1 MRPKAT
7 PVVRTMGVVVAALI
21 AILGLAACEPPPPP
35 DGSDLGV
42 VLVSPPSYSSLG
54 GTALVVA
61 GVTNHG
67 TAPAVGARVG
77 YVVPNAVTVVS
88 VTGSRVG
95 ACTGPSLVAGTSSL
109 SGSCDLGTLAVG
121 ASTTVE
127 IELLG
132 VTPISTTD
140 LHVLVSSPGEP
151 GGFGSPNM
159 DTFGHRV
166 VSSNT
171 IIFADPGPVPV
182 GSSFSVHGS
191 AGAASYPVLEYISL
205 SVPSY
210 LRLDSVTVSGMLGTD
225 VPLPASCLGTG
236 TGASSCQLPAAAPF
250 DSMTFN
256 LTALGVGGPASV
268 SISSTSEVGGAYG
281 ATRIQVVDPAITSDV
296 HVEYEPVSNGV
307 LDEVLTVR
315 GSVIAAGPVAHADVN
330 VTTEVPAGFVV
341 QSATWGAP
349 NFSCATSGSTVT
361 CPVGPL
367 AGYRS
372 EPLTLELLPTATTA
386 AATITTNVT
395 SSTPQDSPDPHP
407 DSVQLAFPVYESFVD
422 LGMSDVSLSATPFVQ
437 GTVGLISLDVVNHG
451 TSTATGVTLT
461 AVAPV
466 GLVPLRGDLPQPS
479 PAATRY
485 CTVTGQTITCN
496 IGDMAAGAS
505 QAIRLQ
511 YRVDAPL
518 SADVELAVAADQ
530 PEVSVDPHPNGLTVP
545 VTAVATQADLEASFL
560 YTPLVAVVGQAKRV
574 QVRVA
579 HLGGALVPSTT
590 VSLTIPAGWTL
601 AGYDPTL
608 LCAVTGDVVSCTRY
622 WGLSSGQTFNVSF
635 SLIAPAVASGTELT
649 ATVAGTIPDPDP
661 VSNQVTETIDVVAQE
676 ADMGLVFSGTGATLP
691 SAPSTRFYTF
701 DYTNHGP
708 AVATGVVLT
717 ATFPTSVTVLRAASW
732 CAIAANVVT
741 CTEPNAL
748 QPGSTIRLGIEA
760 SYADVT
766 QPLTHTF
773 AVTADQPE
781 PATQTAPNSLNVVM
795 QPAPIPGRI
804 TGTVTLPGGAPAAGV
819 EIRARR
825 PTDTWIPSGAATT
838 AADGSFSMG
847 NLPSGQYRVRI
858 LPTAASGY
866 PSEWYNN
873 KANEV
878 DAMVLTVTAAGEVHT
893 IQVELGLSGP

>member
-1 MRPKAT
+1 MRSNMT
-7 PVVRTMGVVVAALI
+7 SGGRTIGVVVALVAMF
-21 AILGLAACEPPPPP
+21 GLAACEPPPPP

-42 VLVSPPSYSSLG
+42 VLVSPPAGSSVG

-77 YVVPNAVTVVS
+77 YVVPNAATVVS

-95 ACTGPSLVAGTSSL
+95 ACTGPTLVAGTTSL

-127 IELLG
+127 IKILG
-132 VTPISTTD
+132 VTPIGTTD
-140 LHVLVSSPGEP
+140 FHVLVSSPGES
-151 GGFGSPNM
+151 GGTGSPNVA
-159 DTFGHRV
+159 TFGHRV

-191 AGAASYPVLEYISL
+191 AGAASYPVLEYINL

-236 TGASSCQLPAAAPF
+236 TGSSSCQMPGIAPF

-268 SISSTSEVGGAYG
+268 SISSTSEAGGAYG

-296 HVEYEPVSNGV
+296 HVEYEPVSNGA
-307 LDEVLTVR
+307 LGEVLTVR
-315 GSVIAAGPVAHADVN
+315 GSVIAAGPVAHADVS
-330 VTTEVPAGFVV
+330 VATEVPAGFVA

-349 NFSCATSGSTVT
+349 NFSCAISGSTVT

-407 DSVQLAFPVYESFVD
+407 DSVQLIFPVYESFVD

-437 GTVGLISLDVVNHG
+437 GTVGVISLDVVNHG

-461 AVAPV
+461 AVAPA
-466 GLVPLRGDLPQPS
+466 GLVPLRGDLPRP
-479 PAATRY
+479 PATSY
-485 CTVTGQTITCN
+485 CAITGQAITCN
-496 IGDMAAGAS
+496 IGDMPTGVS
-505 QAIRLQ
+505 QVIRLQ
-511 YRVDAPL
+511 YRVDVPL
-518 SADVELAVAADQ
+518 TADVELAVAADQ
-530 PEVSVDPHPNGLTVP
+530 SEPSVDPHPNGLTVP

-601 AGYDPTL
+601 ADDDPTL

-649 ATVAGTIPDPDP
+649 ATVSGSIADPDP
-661 VSNQVTETIDVVAQE
+661 VSNQVTETVDVVAQE
-676 ADMGLVFSGTGATLP
+676 ADLGLVFSGAGTTLP
-691 SAPSTRFYTF
+691 SVPTSRNYYF
-701 DYTNHGP
+701 DYTNNGP

-748 QPGSTIRLGIEA
+748 QPGSTIRMGIEV

-773 AVTADQPE
+773 SVTADQPE
-781 PATQTAPNSLNVVM
+781 PAIQSAPHNLTVVM

-825 PTDTWIPSGAATT
+825 PSDTWISTGSATT

-847 NLPSGQYRVRI
+847 NLPAGQYRVRI
-858 LPTAASGY
+858 LPANGSGY
-866 PSEWYNN
+866 PEEWYDNQVN
-873 KANEV
+873 QSAAV
-878 DAMVLTVTAAGEVHT
+878 VLTVTAAGEVHT
-893 IQVELGLSGP
+893 IQVELGLAG